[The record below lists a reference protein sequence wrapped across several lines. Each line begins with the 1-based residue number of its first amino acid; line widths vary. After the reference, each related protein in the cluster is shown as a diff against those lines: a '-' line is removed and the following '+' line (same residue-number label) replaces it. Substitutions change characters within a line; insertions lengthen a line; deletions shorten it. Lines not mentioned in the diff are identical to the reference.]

1 MNVAINCSSLR
12 AQKTGIGFYINN
24 LCEALSSEG
33 LCELSLF
40 DGLNWVK
47 EISSDQSNEVI
58 NRGVVSVAKYLPKE
72 IKNKIREHFFKTKI
86 RSGKLDLYHEPN
98 FIPICFDLP
107 TIITVHDMSIFRMP
121 ASHRKELVEF
131 FNKKFPAAIKRSQ
144 GIIVDSNFSKDEVIS
159 YFPDVAHKI
168 YVAHLAASKNFYPRT
183 FQETQLALDKYR
195 LGYKKYFLSVGTM
208 EPRKNLIT
216 SLRAF
221 NSIPQSVRNNYPLV
235 IVGAKGWGG
244 DEYLTE
250 FQEIILN
257 GQVKFLGYV
266 DEMTLPYL
274 YTGATLMSYP
284 SIYEGFGLPPIE
296 AMSCGTPVVVSNTT
310 SLPEVVGNAGI
321 KISPL
326 DVDQLK
332 EVMLRIIEDE
342 IYSEGVVNLGINQ
355 AKSFTWEKTAQQ
367 TYLAY
372 QKTLNI

>member
-1 MNVAINCSSLR
+1 MKIAINCSSLR

-24 LCEALSSEG
+24 LCEALYLEG

-40 DGLNWVK
+40 DGLNWVN
-47 EISSDQSNEVI
+47 ELSSDHSNEVI
-58 NRGVVSVAKYLPKE
+58 SRGVVSVAKYLPKE

-86 RSGKLDLYHEPN
+86 RSSRLDLYHEPN

-121 ASHRKELVEF
+121 AAHRKELVSF
-131 FNKKFPAAIKRSQ
+131 FNKKFPEAIKRSQ

-159 YFPDVAHKI
+159 YFPEVAHKI
-168 YVAHLAASKNFYPRT
+168 FVVHLAPSRNFYPRT
-183 FQETQLALDKYR
+183 FQETQLALNIYH
-195 LGYKKYFLSVGTM
+195 LEYKKYFLSVGTM

-216 SLRAF
+216 MLRAF
-221 NSIPQSVRNNYPLV
+221 KSLPQVVKNNYPLV
-235 IVGAKGWGG
+235 IVGGKGWGG
-244 DEYLTE
+244 DQYLNE

-266 DEMTLPYL
+266 DEVTLPYL
-274 YTGATLMSYP
+274 YSGATLMAYP

-321 KISPL
+321 QISPL

-332 EVMLRIIEDE
+332 EVMLRIIEDKIFSDE
-342 IYSEGVVNLGINQ
+342 IVNLGIKQ
-355 AKSFTWEKTAQQ
+355 AKNFTWQKTAQQ